1 MRSRFAATFLAAAAI
16 GLLVAAASGAA
27 MIGIYRN
34 GMETTAQ
41 RAQLIKLSGSS
52 CARGGS
58 DGALRIA
65 IGKAT
70 DACSYRTPVLGRN
83 LEISATERLLSGTPT
98 ALQRKAYL
106 ALELRAGAGAKYQLL
121 AFPLQ
126 HKVQLLKV
134 TGEGTEYLAVQKDV
148 KELMGVNKANALRLR
163 VLKPAKGQA
172 QLSAY
177 VSGDLV
183 TEATDEAAGDLT
195 GAASSVAVGA
205 VSGANGVI
213 ASVDD
218 VVVRVPVDFPTN
230 PATN

>member
-1 MRSRFAATFLAAAAI
+1 MRVRFAAAFLAVLAAAM
-16 GLLVAAASGAA
+16 LVAAVSGAA
-27 MIGIYRN
+27 MIGVYRN

-41 RAQLIKLSGSS
+41 RAQLVKLAGSS
-52 CARGGS
+52 CTRGGS

-98 ALQRKAYL
+98 PLQRKAYL

-126 HKVQLLKV
+126 RKVQLLKV
-134 TGEGTEYLAVQKDV
+134 TSEGTEYLAVEKDV
-148 KELMGVNKANALRLR
+148 KSLMGVNKANALRLR

-177 VSGDLV
+177 VAGDLV
-183 TEATDEAAGDLT
+183 AEATDEKAGDLT

-213 ASVDD
+213 ASIDD
-218 VVVRVPVDFPTN
+218 VVVRVPVDFG
-230 PATN
+230 A

>member
-1 MRSRFAATFLAAAAI
+1 MRLRFSAAFLAVLAAA
-16 GLLVAAASGAA
+16 LLVVAASGAA

-52 CARGGS
+52 CTRGGS

-70 DACSYRTPVLGRN
+70 DACSYRTPVLGRD

-126 HKVQLLKV
+126 RKVQLLKV

-148 KELMGVNKANALRLR
+148 KGLMGVNKANALRLR

-177 VSGDLV
+177 VSGELV
-183 TEATDEAAGDLT
+183 AEATDEAAGDLT

-205 VSGANGVI
+205 ISGANGVI

-218 VVVRVPVDFPTN
+218 VVVRVPVDFPPASTN
-230 PATN
+230 

>member
-1 MRSRFAATFLAAAAI
+1 MRLRFAATFIAALAA

-41 RAQLIKLSGSS
+41 RAQLVKLAGSS
-52 CARGGS
+52 CTRGGS

-83 LEISATERLLSGTPT
+83 LEISATERLLSGTPDP
-98 ALQRKAYL
+98 LQRKAYL

-126 HKVQLLKV
+126 RKVQLVKL
-134 TGEGTEYLAVQKDV
+134 TGEGTEYLAIQKDV

-163 VLKPAKGQA
+163 VLKLAKGQA

-177 VSGDLV
+177 VGGTLV
-183 TEATDEAAGDLT
+183 TEATDESAGDLT

-205 VSGANGVI
+205 ISGANGVI

-218 VVVRVPVDFPTN
+218 VVVRVPSPF
-230 PATN
+230 

>member
-1 MRSRFAATFLAAAAI
+1 MRTRFAAIFGAALLTA
-16 GLLVAAASGAA
+16 LLVAAIAGAA

-41 RAQLIKLSGSS
+41 RSQLVKLAGAS

-65 IGKAT
+65 IGKRT
-70 DACSYRTPVLGRN
+70 DACSYRTPVLGKN

-98 ALQRKAYL
+98 ALQHKAYL

-126 HKVQLLKV
+126 RKVQLVKV
-134 TGEGTEYLAVQKDV
+134 TSTGSEYMAIEKDV
-148 KELMGVNKANALRLR
+148 KGLMGVNKANALRLR
-163 VLKPAKGQA
+163 AINPKPGHA

-177 VSGDLV
+177 VGGDLV
-183 TEATDEAAGDLT
+183 AEATDETAGDLS
-195 GAASSVAVGA
+195 GRASSVAVGA
-205 VSGANGVI
+205 TKSADGVI
-213 ASVDD
+213 ASIDD
-218 VVVRVPVDFPTN
+218 VVVRVPVDF
-230 PATN
+230 

>member
-1 MRSRFAATFLAAAAI
+1 MRLRFSATFLAVAAI
-16 GLLVAAASGAA
+16 ALLVAAASGAA

-41 RAQLIKLSGSS
+41 RAQLVKLAGSS
-52 CARGGS
+52 CTRGGS

-126 HKVQLLKV
+126 RKVQLLKV

-148 KELMGVNKANALRLR
+148 KELMGINKANALRLR

-183 TEATDEAAGDLT
+183 TEATDEKAGDLT
-195 GAASSVAVGA
+195 GTASSVAVGA

-230 PATN
+230 